1 MSVND
6 PGTPTP
12 PLGRDDELLENPDQA
27 TTPEDESRPTMVDPS
42 GEQILPEELP
52 EVDQDPGNKAGVHDR
67 AGDSER
73 VT

>member
-6 PGTPTP
+6 PRTPEP

-27 TTPEDESRPTMVDPS
+27 AAPDDESRPTLVDPA

-52 EVDQDPGNKAGVHDR
+52 EVDEDPADKAGVHDR
-67 AGDSER
+67 AGDTER